1 MVNLALVIRELEEST
16 RGRRSVR
23 LGSMAPGAPPLFVS
37 RKSNVY
43 YVNGAKVCLKNE
55 IQENEWSLLTQ
66 MTEYFFVVV

>member
-43 YVNGAKVCLKNE
+43 YVNGAKV
-55 IQENEWSLLTQ
+55 
-66 MTEYFFVVV
+66 

>member
-43 YVNGAKVCLKNE
+43 YVNGAKVWLKKNRKL
-55 IQENEWSLLTQ
+55 SGPFLT
-66 MTEYFFVVV
+66 

>member
-43 YVNGAKVCLKNE
+43 YVNGAKVC
-55 IQENEWSLLTQ
+55 
-66 MTEYFFVVV
+66 F